1 MQQPKFIRYTPNERA
16 PGKDPNINQR
26 IVRIVE
32 QQVDPLAP
40 SKFRNRKVPAG
51 PGSPPAPIL
60 RSPPRK
66 LTKEDQANWKIP
78 PCISN
83 WKNAKGYVVPLD
95 KRIGADGRSFQEVT
109 VNSRFASLAED
120 LYSAEKEAREEIK
133 VRNDLAKQQKAKIEE
148 AREQELRELAQQ
160 ARARRS
166 GQVKTEEES
175 VHERARQELM
185 RETLREHR
193 MAKAGKNVGRDRDED
208 RDISEMVALGKQVQ
222 PTMKGEAMYDSR
234 LFNQEGG
241 LSSGFKGEDDNNAYD
256 SRLFADRSAAAG
268 YKYDEKRL
276 ASSREELE
284 DMEKRRPML
293 GKDQAGGAS
302 SSNLEFITEGQ
313 DDDPFNIRDLLTSKK
328 QKF

>member
-1 MQQPKFIRYTPNERA
+1 MQQPKFIRYTPNDRA

-40 SKFRNRKVPAG
+40 GKFRNRKVPAG

-66 LTKEDQANWKIP
+66 LTKEDQQNWKIP

-120 LYSAEKEAREEIK
+120 LYGAEKSARDEIK
-133 VRNDLAKQQKAKIEE
+133 IRNDLAKQQKARVEE

-160 ARARRS
+160 ARARRA
-166 GQVKTEEES
+166 GGVKSEEES
-175 VHERARQELM
+175 LHERARQELM

-193 MAKAGKNVGRDRDED
+193 MAKAGKNAARDRDED

-241 LSSGFKGEDDNNAYD
+241 LSSGFQGEEGNNAYD
-256 SRLFADRSAAAG
+256 SRLFTDRSGAAG

-276 ASSREELE
+276 ANSREELE
-284 DMEKRRPML
+284 EVERRRPML
-293 GKDQAGGAS
+293 GKDIAGGSS
-302 SSNLEFITEGQ
+302 SSNLEFITEGA
-313 DDDPFNIRDLLTSKK
+313 DDDPFNIRDLLTNKK